1 VLCKQ
6 SALCYAC
13 GLHILTENLVSLFIG
28 VNDSGMLSAVA
39 TIGVQVAGA
48 LQQVISVDSCRML
61 MNSFGYVVPGYSTKI
76 WDYSVADA

>member
-1 VLCKQ
+1 MQAAC
-6 SALCYAC
+6 C

-28 VNDSGMLSAVA
+28 VNDSGTLSAVA